1 MVNGAV
7 NLHDGRKL
15 IKMFRDCEVV
25 EEVLGTARVEIL
37 SKDGAKAHYRVT
49 EPDGRTHNE
58 ITAYAD
64 SFFHGAVPGSKY
76 VWAHL
81 KGTCDAWFDF
91 YPLER
96 VEKA

>member
-7 NLHDGRKL
+7 NLQDGRR
-15 IKMFRDCEVV
+15 IMKMFRGWRDV

-37 SKDGAKAHYRVT
+37 SKDGANADYRVT
-49 EPDGRTHNE
+49 EPDGRVHNE
-58 ITAYAD
+58 TTSYAD
-64 SFFHGAVPGSKY
+64 SFFSGAVPGSKY

-81 KGTCDAWFDF
+81 KGTCDAWFNF
-91 YPLER
+91 YPLND